1 MKIEFKK
8 IVEYQE
14 RFMKLDHIEFDTV
27 GDLFTHKELKE
38 LIGILGNLLYFM
50 HMTHREELSI

>member
-1 MKIEFKK
+1 MKIDFKK
-8 IVEYQE
+8 IEEYQQ

-50 HMTHREELSI
+50 YVTHREDLEI

>member
-1 MKIEFKK
+1 MKIKFEK

-50 HMTHREELSI
+50 HMTRRKDLEI